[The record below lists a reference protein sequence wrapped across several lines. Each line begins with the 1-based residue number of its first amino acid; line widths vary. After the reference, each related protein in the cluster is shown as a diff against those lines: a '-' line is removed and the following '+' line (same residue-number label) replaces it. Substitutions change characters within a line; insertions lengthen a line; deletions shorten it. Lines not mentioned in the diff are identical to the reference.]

1 VVGLIPLFGYPITG
15 TSRTHSPSSG
25 TGIRLLPMTAPA
37 REEGNAEER
46 PTDLT
51 ERLVAISAQSSMV
64 SQRSSKSSGVVG
76 STVAPYMVMW
86 MMCTPPW
93 CSLSR
98 RSKLSRE
105 QAQEGEPQDRRWVAV
120 RPSWRG

>member
-1 VVGLIPLFGYPITG
+1 MVGLIPLFGYPITG

-51 ERLVAISAQSSMV
+51 ERLVAISADWNLTSAPWPGTW
-64 SQRSSKSSGVVG
+64 SGLRALAVLVEPDWRHG
-76 STVAPYMVMW
+76 AGII
-86 MMCTPPW
+86 
-93 CSLSR
+93 
-98 RSKLSRE
+98 
-105 QAQEGEPQDRRWVAV
+105 AGEPGA
-120 RPSWRG
+120 GA